1 MKERHIPLEVFLKKD
16 FGTNLNER
24 WQIHQDDI
32 WTRMQNED
40 DLRFE
45 YTDEKPSL
53 PIGRN
58 RLYEGAERYFLC
70 ELYLHDWNDVKGESR
85 AFFLEPLSK
94 NDIVYKL
101 KH

>member
-16 FGTNLNER
+16 FRTNRNQSC
-24 WQIHQDDI
+24 QIHEDDI
-32 WTRMQNED
+32 WTSMQNED

-45 YTDEKPSL
+45 ISDEKPSL

-58 RLYEGAERYFLC
+58 RLYEDAERYFLC
-70 ELYLHDWNDVKGESR
+70 ELYLHVWNDGKLTQR